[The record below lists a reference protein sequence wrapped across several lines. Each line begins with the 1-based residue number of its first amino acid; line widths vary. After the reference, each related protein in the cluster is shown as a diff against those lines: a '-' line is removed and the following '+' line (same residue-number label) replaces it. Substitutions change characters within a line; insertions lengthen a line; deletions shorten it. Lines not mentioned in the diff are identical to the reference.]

1 MSRSKNNQ
9 EILRLQKEIQQL
21 RSMNQYFQNNNVNN
35 VQNTNN
41 YSQNQTDRYYYKP
54 NSYIKKFIYKTAQQS
69 RENSPNR
76 ENTDNNNYN
85 NISRSSNQ
93 TRKNSKEFVGNYLND
108 FQNVKR
114 KNTGSIVLGIK
125 PPVKKG
131 IFSYL
136 PGMNSSFTGGAEYNK
151 QCPSSFIAN
160 QIKNNNP
167 NSSMISLDLQLH
179 FWDEE
184 EMSKIRSQEGNNKPL
199 TSSLNLNKYKIK
211 DFSNIKTNKSS
222 SNLQDNNNNKQYT
235 GPNVSRVANQNN
247 NYTVNKIS
255 PILSQNASKG
265 HFILSPN
272 ELQYDSDK
280 NNTSTTI
287 VKIIENNY
295 SFSKKPKYEKESR
308 RLCVEYIKV
317 LKTFRYNIYKT
328 LDNILYSYG
337 ISSKVL
343 NQEKKYEIVQEQ
355 KSKEENI
362 KDEEPY
368 KKTGNFN
375 NKLNDNSNNSFYQNI
390 SNSNKFI
397 DSKYLYQTP
406 QIFAN
411 QLQIEKKKKDL
422 SSLQEVS
429 KFLDE
434 MNDETKDKLK
444 MINFLS
450 VPRKMDLILSRA
462 SQITSK
468 KFIKILSLI
477 FVLTPNT
484 MSYQHGIESYI
495 FKFYDPNKKKYLGGF
510 DLIKLKSCTIIP
522 DNPSHFNIETN
533 DGKKT
538 RVYEIDT
545 ASLELCAKYVKSFN
559 YLNQIVKCKL
569 FKYYSN
575 NKSNYDSNRYNI
587 DYIK

>member
-21 RSMNQYFQNNNVNN
+21 RSMNQYFQNNRINN

-54 NSYIKKFIYKTAQQS
+54 NSYIQKFIYKTAQQS

-76 ENTDNNNYN
+76 DIIDNSN
-85 NISRSSNQ
+85 NIFHSSNQ
-93 TRKNSKEFVGNYLND
+93 TRKNSKEKVNNYLND
-108 FQNVKR
+108 YQNGKR
-114 KNTGSIVLGIK
+114 KNSGIVLGMK

-131 IFSYL
+131 IFSYK
-136 PGMNSSFTGGAEYNK
+136 PGMNSSFTSGSEYNK
-151 QCPSSFIAN
+151 QYPSSYIAN
-160 QIKNNNP
+160 QNKNNNP
-167 NSSMISLDLQLH
+167 NSSMISQDLQLH
-179 FWDEE
+179 FWDDE
-184 EMSKIRSQEGNNKPL
+184 EMSKNRPQEGNNKPL
-199 TSSLNLNKYKIK
+199 TTSLNLNKYKIK
-211 DFSNIKTNKSS
+211 DYSNIKTNKST
-222 SNLQDNNNNKQYT
+222 SNLQDDNNNKQFT
-235 GPNVSRVANQNN
+235 GPNISMVVNQNNN

-255 PILSQNASKG
+255 PIISQNGSKG
-265 HFILSPN
+265 HFMLSAN
-272 ELQYDSDK
+272 EVQYDSDK
-280 NNTSTTI
+280 SNTPITTI
-287 VKIIENNY
+287 KIIENDFY
-295 SFSKKPKYEKESR
+295 FSNKPKYEKESR
-308 RLCVEYIKV
+308 RLCVEYVKV

-328 LDNILYSYG
+328 LDNILSSYG
-337 ISSKVL
+337 ISNKVL

-355 KSKEENI
+355 KNKNENN
-362 KDEEPY
+362 KDEEP

-375 NKLNDNSNNSFYQNI
+375 HKLNDNSNSFYQNI

-406 QIFAN
+406 QVFVN
-411 QLQIEKKKKDL
+411 QLQFEKKKNNS
-422 SSLQEVS
+422 SSLKEFS

-450 VPRKMDLILSRA
+450 VPRKMDLILSRP
-462 SQITSK
+462 SQISTK
-468 KFIKILSLI
+468 KFIKVLSLI

-495 FKFYDPNKKKYLGGF
+495 FKFFDPNKKKYLGGF
-510 DLIKLKSCTIIP
+510 DLIKVKSCTIIP

-559 YLNQIVKCKL
+559 YLNQIVKCKI
-569 FKYYSN
+569 FKYYSK

-587 DYIK
+587 HCIK